1 MFHKLEHFE
10 FLIRARLILPLFLST
25 WVRALLYISLTN
37 NSQYLSFLPVLS
49 TKKALNHVNHKHTH
63 VRTHIHTSLICD
75 LILKFTG
82 DRPSLIKIIKKYFPS
97 PLLVCSRQLAKCS
110 FHRSEWDH
118 ALVAPKSFRI
128 QEFFSSRFRLIFSFL

>member
-1 MFHKLEHFE
+1 MSIMEHYFWIWRKVLLSRFQD
-10 FLIRARLILPLFLST
+10 FLVYVFYVCMSIHM
-25 WVRALLYISLTN
+25 
-37 NSQYLSFLPVLS
+37 S
-49 TKKALNHVNHKHTH
+49 TKKALNHVNHKRTH